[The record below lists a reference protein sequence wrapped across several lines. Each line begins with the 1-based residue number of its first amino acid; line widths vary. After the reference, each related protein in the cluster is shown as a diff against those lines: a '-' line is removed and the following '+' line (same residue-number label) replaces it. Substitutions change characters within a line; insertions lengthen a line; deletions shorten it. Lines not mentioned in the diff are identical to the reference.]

1 MRTDL
6 RWMRLPWAGWL
17 SAGVVIAIGLSAW
30 LLAPSDVAP
39 RARAAPND
47 VVPVAKL
54 VDTGEEPIFTFVSMP
69 DFVNTD
75 VGDLRVR
82 AGQGWDPGDPTSING
97 AWTRAFDVILDEVQA
112 EEPAA
117 VLVAGDLVDGHWG
130 MDVEPATGIFG
141 PVGTRQEQLA
151 AVTNAGALYYGQ
163 WLDRFEER
171 GLRTLPAL
179 GDHEIGDN
187 PWPAGT
193 FKYDAVPTYKKAW
206 ADAFTKTAAGGHR
219 YTMRPRGTAFE
230 DTAYAVRIA
239 NTLFVSVDVFRQ
251 TADGVDVT
259 VGRAQLRWLDR
270 LLGRVR
276 AKGVEHI
283 VVQGHTPVLGPVR
296 ARHSSELT
304 MAGGAQSAFWRLL
317 ARHDVDL
324 YLAGEMHDMTTLRA
338 GGVVQVVHGALAT
351 WGEANYLVGDVYADR
366 IELTLKE
373 FRGARTNG
381 KKLWNT
387 DRKGPAKGIRFQRGP
402 ATVGTMVID
411 KTGAETVLRQRRGR
425 LAEGCHSECVVVP
438 PQ

>member
-1 MRTDL
+1 M
-6 RWMRLPWAGWL
+6 
-17 SAGVVIAIGLSAW
+17 VVVLSAW
-30 LLAPSDVAP
+30 LAAPGDAAP
-39 RARAAPND
+39 VARAAPRAA
-47 VVPVAKL
+47 VPVAQL
-54 VDTGEEPIFTFVSMP
+54 ADTGEVPLFTFVSMP

-75 VGDLRVR
+75 VGDTRVR
-82 AGQGWDPGDPTSING
+82 AGQGWDPGDPTSINE
-97 AWTRAFDVILDEVQA
+97 AWNRAFDVILDEVESEA
-112 EEPAA
+112 PAA

-163 WLDRFEER
+163 WADRFEER
-171 GLRTLPAL
+171 GLRALPAL

-187 PWPAGT
+187 PWPAGS
-193 FKYDAVPTYKKAW
+193 FKHAAVPTFKKAW
-206 ADAFTKTAAGGHR
+206 ADEFTRTAAGGHR

-239 NTLFVSVDVFRQ
+239 NTLFVSVDLFRPV
-251 TADGVDVT
+251 ADGVDIT
-259 VGRAQLRWLDR
+259 VSGAQLRWLDR
-270 LLGRVR
+270 LLGRMR

-283 VVQGHTPVLGPVR
+283 VVQGHTPVLGPVPS
-296 ARHSSELT
+296 RHSSDLMMT
-304 MAGGAQSAFWRLL
+304 GGAESAFWRLL
-317 ARHDVDL
+317 ERHDVDL
-324 YLAGEMHDMTTLRA
+324 YLTGEMHDMTTLTA
-338 GGVVQVVHGALAT
+338 GGVIQVVHGGLST

-373 FRGARTNG
+373 FRGARTNA

-387 DRKGPAKGIRFQRGP
+387 DRKGPPQGIRFQRGP

-411 KTGAETVLRQRRGR
+411 KSGDETVLRERRGR